1 MKTVEKYQI
10 HMEEP
15 LGKGA
20 FGTVYKA
27 VDTEKKIDV
36 AVKIVDI
43 ADINLDEVSIKL
55 MKQETASLFSIRNS
69 TNPNLVKTYEILRS
83 ATKFYIAMELCEGG
97 DLDSYI
103 KKKYKSP
110 GKNISGQVPEEECRQ
125 LYGDIVNGYR
135 GLREL
140 KVVHRDLKPKNILMS
155 KGVWKIADFGFAKKV
170 DTTKSLSLSTVVGTP
185 LYAAPQIL
193 NEAKAYTDKCD
204 IWSLGIM
211 IYESLYGIF
220 PWTGMTQRQL
230 LEAIQTQKL
239 KFPSKPEVSQELK
252 DLISKMLIEDE
263 KKRISWEELLAFNWG
278 GRPDFNA
285 DDFDEGDTRLHSVLY
300 DALLAKGAEL
310 FSPRLQKTPLKV

>member
-1 MKTVEKYQI
+1 LEKARSVQFTKQST
-10 HMEEP
+10 P
-15 LGKGA
+15 R
-20 FGTVYKA
+20 
-27 VDTEKKIDV
+27 KKIDV

-110 GKNISGQVPEEECRQ
+110 GKGISGQVPEEECRQ

-204 IWSLGIM
+204 ICHW
-211 IYESLYGIF
+211 ES
-220 PWTGMTQRQL
+220 
-230 LEAIQTQKL
+230 
-239 KFPSKPEVSQELK
+239 
-252 DLISKMLIEDE
+252 
-263 KKRISWEELLAFNWG
+263 
-278 GRPDFNA
+278 
-285 DDFDEGDTRLHSVLY
+285 
-300 DALLAKGAEL
+300 
-310 FSPRLQKTPLKV
+310 